1 MVWTFCAT
9 IRRTEGRSVI
19 KGATLLWY
27 DSLFFALRLVLLF
40 LSLCQNIQ
48 GTKERLM
55 VQVIESIV
63 AEKP

>member
-1 MVWTFCAT
+1 M
-9 IRRTEGRSVI
+9 
-19 KGATLLWY
+19 LWY
-27 DSLFFALRLVLLF
+27 DSLFFALRLMLLF
-40 LSLCQNIQ
+40 LLLCQNIQ